1 MACRA
6 WPGLP
11 PPCPASAGIAQG
23 PRYAL
28 LHLPQVNHLSEGVKL
43 GLRDD
48 REKRSEALGRW
59 GQYCSWVAA
68 LCLRKRCWAWLP
80 GSGCPLLPGQLG
92 RQPSFMPDFR
102 SPKPRFPR
110 RNVMFHGD
118 SRISSLPP
126 YLTIQVG
133 AGGNWLV

>member
-1 MACRA
+1 MH
-6 WPGLP
+6 GLGCP
-11 PPCPASAGIAQG
+11 RHALRQLLLLKGQPC
-23 PRYAL
+23 AL

-59 GQYCSWVAA
+59 AVLQLAGCSLPAPAVLGVAPRRRVPPTA
-68 LCLRKRCWAWLP
+68 LPAGP
-80 GSGCPLLPGQLG
+80 PTIV
-92 RQPSFMPDFR
+92 MPDFR

-133 AGGNWLV
+133 AGGCWLV